1 MKIARL
7 VTDNFGAKV
16 LAVMVAVLVWFNAS
30 GQEEVSRVRTVPLI
44 LEGLPDSLALAAP
57 VPVTADVRV
66 TATRRQLLALGFQ
79 RVAVVADLSG
89 FEAGRRRLPLSG
101 DHVRGTGE
109 LAPGRVEVVTPA
121 VLDVSLEPLV
131 SRRLQVSL
139 ATTGALPANVLLED
153 AGLTIEPAWVTVR
166 GPASIIERVQHVT
179 TESLQL
185 ARVRETT
192 TRELELECDP
202 RAFACEPD
210 RVTVTLR
217 VSARAE
223 RVLAN
228 IPPTVLLDSDDVDA
242 EVEPDAVSLTLEGPA
257 SVIDTL
263 SSGDVSVLVA
273 VSGRGPAS
281 VRVAPD
287 VILPPGIRLTAISAD
302 TLEVRVYPAR

>member
-1 MKIARL
+1 MKFVGGL
-7 VTDNFGAKV
+7 
-16 LAVMVAVLVWFNAS
+16 VLVLLTAFIVPAQQPSSPWLTDAERARFEELRRS
-30 GQEEVSRVRTVPLI
+30 GL
-44 LEGLPDSLALAAP
+44 DALYNIDYDKAQRDFKEIVQLFP
-57 VPVTADVRV
+57 NHPGGY
-66 TATRRQLLALGFQ
+66 QLLAA
-79 RVAVVADLSG
+79 RVWIKTLY
-89 FEAGRRRLPLSG
+89 E
-101 DHVRGTGE
+101 
-109 LAPGRVEVVTPA
+109 
-121 VLDVSLEPLV
+121 

>member
-101 DHVRGTGE
+101 DHVRGTGD

-139 ATTGALPANVLLED
+139 ATTGAFPANVLLED

-228 IPPTVLLDSDDVDA
+228 IPPTILLDSDDVDA

-257 SVIDTL
+257 SVLDTL

-287 VILPPGIRLTAISAD
+287 VILPPGVRLTEISAD